1 MNGIDLYS
9 GIGGWTM
16 GMKLSNVKNLQSYEW
31 NKESNST
38 HNLNFNSNLKEVDIR
53 KLKLTDLPSP

>member
-16 GMKLSNVKNLQSYEW
+16 GMKLSNVQNLQSYEW

-38 HNLNFNSNLKEVDIR
+38 HNLNFNSANE
-53 KLKLTDLPSP
+53 TTPP